1 MKESMWGSM
10 VIMLGVLAISVIYF
24 FQNVT
29 NTDEHNYNLLK
40 ETTEAAMYDAFDLT
54 AYRYD
59 GTIRINQE
67 KFIENFLRR
76 FAENASLAHTYKIDI
91 YDINET
97 PPKVSIKLSTADST
111 TTANVNGQ
119 ITTFN
124 VVNKIDAI
132 LETRY

>member
-1 MKESMWGSM
+1 MI
-10 VIMLGVLAISVIYF
+10 IMLGVVSIGIIYF

-40 ETTEAAMYDAFDLT
+40 ESAEAAMYDAFDLT

-59 GTIRINQE
+59 GTVKINQE
-67 KFIENFLRR
+67 KFIENFMRR
-76 FAENASLAHTYKIDI
+76 FAENASLARTYKIDI

-97 PPKVSIKLSTADST
+97 PPKVSIKVSTADNST
-111 TTANVNGQ
+111 STNVTGEK
-119 ITTFN
+119 ITFD
-124 VVNKIDAI
+124 VVNKLDAI

>member
-1 MKESMWGSM
+1 MKESMWGVM
-10 VIMLGVLAISVIYF
+10 VITLGVLAITVIYF

-29 NTDEHNYNLLK
+29 NTDEHNYTLLR
-40 ETTEAAMYDAFDLT
+40 ETTEAAMYDSFDLS
-54 AYRYD
+54 AYRAD

-67 KFIENFLRR
+67 KFIENFIRR

-97 PPKVSIKLSTADST
+97 PPKVSIKVSTADRST
-111 TTANVNGQ
+111 STNVTGET
-119 ITTFN
+119 ITYS

-132 LETRY
+132 IETRY